1 MLKAMLNN
9 TEKKERKIAKV
20 KESHTKVQTQKIAEL
35 RNRKHIARF
44 H

>member
-9 TEKKERKIAKV
+9 TEKKEKKIAKV
-20 KESHTKVQTQKIAEL
+20 KESHTKVHTPLKAEL
-35 RNRKHIARF
+35 RNRKHIPRF